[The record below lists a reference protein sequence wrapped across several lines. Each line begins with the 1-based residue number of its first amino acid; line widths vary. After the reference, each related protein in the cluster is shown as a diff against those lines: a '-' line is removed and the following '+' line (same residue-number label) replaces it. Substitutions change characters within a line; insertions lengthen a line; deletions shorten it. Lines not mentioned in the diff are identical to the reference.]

1 MFMVEKLYYA
11 DPYLREFDA
20 TIVDIKGDRIFLDRT
35 AFYPGG
41 GGQAA
46 DLGTID
52 GERVTEVGKDGEEI
66 FHVVPETSFGKGQKV
81 KCALDWD
88 RRYEL
93 MRGHSGQH
101 ILFRAMQEQNPELGV
116 GKVDIG
122 IDKKVL
128 LFNGRISWDGL
139 RRALTRANEVIASD
153 LEVLIQEVP
162 KDSPDLADV
171 RIKADRIAGDKVR
184 IIRIGDFD
192 AAACGGVHVRRTG
205 EIGGLSIV
213 KMVSGRQAS
222 DWSVQFEVGF
232 KALQS
237 ASDLAISTLS
247 IADILGCAT
256 SNVEP
261 TVSNLK
267 DNVES
272 LSEKLRTASQAQ
284 LEALQP
290 EKVCNFQLYSAVL
303 SNADRK
309 TMNDVSSKLIRQ
321 DGAIVLLCD
330 VSDNAFVVIACNE
343 RIKLDCPELLK
354 KGLDMLGGRGGG
366 KLNYAQGAGPDRAK
380 AESAFNA
387 VRQSIIDIISS
398 QFCNDSDSYMQ

>member
-1 MFMVEKLYYA
+1 MLMVEKLYYA
-11 DPYLREFDA
+11 DPHLKEFDA
-20 TIVDIKGDRIFLDRT
+20 TVVGIKGDRIFLDRT

-41 GGQAA
+41 GGQAV

-52 GERVTEVGKDGEEI
+52 GKDVTEVGKDGEEI
-66 FHVVPETSFGKGQKV
+66 FHTIIGASFSKGQKV
-81 KCALDWD
+81 RCALDWS

-101 ILFRAMQEQNPELGV
+101 ILFRAMQELSPEIGV

-128 LFNGRISWDGL
+128 LFNGRISWDEL
-139 RRALTRANEVIASD
+139 RRALAKANEVIASD

-162 KDSPDLADV
+162 KDSPDLTDV
-171 RIKADRIAGDKVR
+171 RIKADRITGDKVR

-213 KMVSGRQAS
+213 KMISGRQAS

-247 IADILGCAT
+247 TADILGCAT
-256 SNVEP
+256 SHIEP

-267 DNVES
+267 DKVES
-272 LSEKLRTASQAQ
+272 LSEKLKTASQVQ

-290 EKVCNFQLYSAVL
+290 EKVCNFSVFSAIL
-303 SNADRK
+303 SGADRK

-321 DGAIVLLCD
+321 DGAVVLLCD
-330 VSDNAFVVIACNE
+330 VSDNAFMVVACNE
-343 RIKLDCPELLK
+343 KIRIDCPELLK
-354 KGLDMLGGRGGG
+354 KGLGMMNGRGGG
-366 KLNYAQGAGPDRAK
+366 KKNFAQGGGTDKAK
-380 AESAFNA
+380 AELAFKA
-387 VRQSIIDIISS
+387 VRQSILDIITSELS
-398 QFCNDSDSYMQ
+398 CG

>member
-11 DPYLREFDA
+11 DQYIKEFDA
-20 TIVDIKGDRIFLDRT
+20 TVVGIKGDRVFLDRT

-52 GERVTEVGKDGEEI
+52 GKSVTEVGKDGEEI
-66 FHVVPETSFGKGQKV
+66 FHIILGASFSKGQKV
-81 KCALDWD
+81 RCALDWS

-101 ILFRAMQEQNPELGV
+101 ILFRAMQELSPEIGV

-128 LFNGRISWDGL
+128 LFNGRISWDEL
-139 RRALTRANEVIASD
+139 RRALAKANEVIASD

-162 KDSPDLADV
+162 KDSPDLTDV
-171 RIKADRIAGDKVR
+171 RIKADRITGDKVR

-213 KMVSGRQAS
+213 KMISGRQAS

-247 IADILGCAT
+247 TADILGCAT
-256 SNVEP
+256 SHIEP

-267 DNVES
+267 DKVES
-272 LSEKLRTASQAQ
+272 LSEKLKTASQVQ

-290 EKVCNFQLYSAVL
+290 EKVCNFSVFSAIL
-303 SNADRK
+303 SGADRK

-321 DGAIVLLCD
+321 DGAVVLLCD
-330 VSDNAFVVIACNE
+330 VSDNAFMVVACNE
-343 RIKLDCPELLK
+343 KIRIDCPELLK
-354 KGLDMLGGRGGG
+354 KGLGMMNGRGGG
-366 KLNYAQGAGPDRAK
+366 KKNFAQGGGTDKAK
-380 AESAFNA
+380 AELAFKA
-387 VRQSIIDIISS
+387 VRQSILDIITSELS
-398 QFCNDSDSYMQ
+398 CG

>member
-1 MFMVEKLYYA
+1 MLMVEKLYYA
-11 DPYLREFDA
+11 DPYLKEFDA
-20 TIVDIKGDRIFLDRT
+20 TVVGIKGDRIFLDRT

-52 GERVTEVGKDGEEI
+52 GKSVTEVGKDGEEI
-66 FHVVPETSFGKGQKV
+66 FHTIIGASFSKGQKV
-81 KCALDWD
+81 RCALDWS

-128 LFNGRISWDGL
+128 LFNGRISWDEL
-139 RRALTRANEVIASD
+139 RRALAKANEVIASD

-237 ASDLAISTLS
+237 SSDLAISTLS
-247 IADILGCAT
+247 TADILGCAT

-261 TVSNLK
+261 TVINLK

-290 EKVCNFQLYSAVL
+290 EKVCNFSVFSAIL
-303 SNADRK
+303 SGADRK

-321 DGAIVLLCD
+321 DGAVVLLCD
-330 VSDNAFVVIACNE
+330 VSDNAFMVMACNE
-343 RIKLDCPELLK
+343 KIRLDCPALLK
-354 KGLDMLGGRGGG
+354 KGLDMMNGRGGG
-366 KLNYAQGAGPDRAK
+366 KKNFAQGGGTDKTK
-380 AESAFNA
+380 AEIAFKT
-387 VRQSIIDIISS
+387 VKQSLLDIITSE
-398 QFCNDSDSYMQ
+398 FNCG

>member
-1 MFMVEKLYYA
+1 
-11 DPYLREFDA
+11 
-20 TIVDIKGDRIFLDRT
+20 
-35 AFYPGG
+35 
-41 GGQAA
+41 
-46 DLGTID
+46 
-52 GERVTEVGKDGEEI
+52 
-66 FHVVPETSFGKGQKV
+66 
-81 KCALDWD
+81 
-88 RRYEL
+88 
-93 MRGHSGQH
+93 
-101 ILFRAMQEQNPELGV
+101 MQEQNPELGV

-128 LFNGRISWDGL
+128 LFNGRISWDEL
-139 RRALTRANEVIASD
+139 RRALAKANEVIASD

-232 KALQS
+232 KALQH

-247 IADILGCAT
+247 TADILGCAT

-261 TVSNLK
+261 TVINLK

-290 EKVCNFQLYSAVL
+290 EKVCNFSVFSAIL
-303 SNADRK
+303 SGADRK

-321 DGAIVLLCD
+321 DGAVVLLCD
-330 VSDNAFVVIACNE
+330 VSDNAFMVMACNE
-343 RIKLDCPELLK
+343 KIRLDCPALLK
-354 KGLDMLGGRGGG
+354 KGLDMMNGRGGG
-366 KLNYAQGAGPDRAK
+366 KKNFAQGGGTDKTK
-380 AESAFNA
+380 AEIAFKT
-387 VRQSIIDIISS
+387 VKQSLLDIITSEFS
-398 QFCNDSDSYMQ
+398 CG

>member
-11 DPYLREFDA
+11 DQYIREFDA
-20 TIVDIKGDRIFLDRT
+20 TVVGIKGDRIFLDRT

-52 GERVTEVGKDGEEI
+52 GKSVTEVGKDGDEI
-66 FHVVPETSFGKGQKV
+66 FHVAPGASFDKGQKV
-81 KCALDWD
+81 KCALDWN

-101 ILFRAMQEQNPELGV
+101 ILFRAMQELSPEIGV
-116 GKVDIG
+116 SKVDIG

-128 LFNGRISWDGL
+128 LFNGRISWDEL
-139 RRALTRANEVIASD
+139 RRALAKANEVIASD

-162 KDSPDLADV
+162 KDSPDLVDV

-184 IIRIGDFD
+184 IVRIGGFD

-213 KMVSGRQAS
+213 KMISGRQAS
-222 DWSVQFEVGF
+222 DWSVQFEIGF

-247 IADILGCAT
+247 TADILGCAT

-272 LSEKLRTASQAQ
+272 LYEKLRTASQAQ

-290 EKVCNFQLYSAVL
+290 EKVCNFSVFSAIL
-303 SNADRK
+303 SGTDRK
-309 TMNDVSSKLIRQ
+309 TMSDVSSKLIRQ
-321 DGAIVLLCD
+321 DGAVIILCD
-330 VSDNAFVVIACNE
+330 VSDNAFMIVACNE
-343 RIKLDCPELLK
+343 KIRLDCPELLNK
-354 KGLDMLGGRGGG
+354 SLDMMNGRGGG
-366 KLNYAQGAGPDRAK
+366 KKNFAQGGGTDKAK
-380 AESAFNA
+380 AELAFKA
-387 VRQSIIDIISS
+387 VRQSIIDILTSE
-398 QFCNDSDSYMQ
+398 FSYG

>member
-1 MFMVEKLYYA
+1 MVEKLYYA

-20 TIVDIKGDRIFLDRT
+20 TVIDIKGDRIFLDRT

-46 DLGTID
+46 DLGTIEGKD
-52 GERVTEVGKDGEEI
+52 VTEVGKDGEEI
-66 FHVVPETSFGKGQKV
+66 FHIVPGADFTKDQKV
-81 KCALDWD
+81 NCALDWD

-101 ILFRAMQEQNPELGV
+101 ILFRAMQERNPEIGV

-128 LFNGRISWDGL
+128 LFNGKMSWDEL
-139 RRALTRANEVIASD
+139 RTALTRANEIVASD

-162 KDSPDLADV
+162 KDSPELAEV
-171 RIKADRIAGDKVR
+171 RIKANRIVGDRVR
-184 IIRIGDFD
+184 IIRIGGFD

-205 EIGGLSIV
+205 EIGGLSVV

-222 DWSVQFEVGF
+222 DWSLQFEIGF

-237 ASDLAISTLS
+237 SSDLAITTLS
-247 IADILGCAT
+247 IADALGCAT
-256 SNVEP
+256 TNVGQ
-261 TVSNLK
+261 TVNNLQE
-267 DNVES
+267 NVES
-272 LSEKLRTASQAQ
+272 LSKKLKIASQAQ

-290 EKVCNFQLYSAVL
+290 ERVCNFSLFSAIL
-303 SNADRK
+303 SGADRK

-321 DGAIVLLCD
+321 DGAVVLLCD
-330 VSDNAFVVIACNE
+330 VSDNAFMIVACNE
-343 RIKLDCPELLK
+343 KIGLDCPALLK
-354 KGLDMLGGRGGG
+354 KGLDIMSGRGGG
-366 KLNYAQGAGPDRAK
+366 KKNYAQGGGTGKAK
-380 AESAFNA
+380 AELAFKT
-387 VRQSIIDIISS
+387 VRQSILDVITSELS
-398 QFCNDSDSYMQ
+398 CG

>member
-1 MFMVEKLYYA
+1 MVEKLYYT
-11 DPYLREFDA
+11 DPYLKEFDA
-20 TIVDIKGDRIFLDRT
+20 IIVSIKGDRIFLDRT

-52 GERVTEVGKDGEEI
+52 GKSVTEVGKDGEEI
-66 FHVVPETSFGKGQKV
+66 FHVTPGASLDKGQKV
-81 KCALDWD
+81 KCVLDWD

-101 ILFRAMQEQNPELGV
+101 ILFRAMQELSPEIGV

-128 LFNGRISWDGL
+128 LFNGVMSWDGL
-139 RRALTRANEVIASD
+139 RKALARANEIISSD
-153 LEVLIQEVP
+153 SEVLIQEVP

-247 IADILGCAT
+247 IADVLGCAI
-256 SNVEP
+256 SNVGP

-272 LSEKLRTASQAQ
+272 LSEKLRTASQSQ

-290 EKVCNFQLYSAVL
+290 EKVCNFSVFSAIL
-303 SNADRK
+303 SGADRK

-321 DGAIVLLCD
+321 DGVVILLCD
-330 VSDNAFVVIACNE
+330 VSDNAFMLVACNE
-343 RIKLDCPELLK
+343 KIRLDCPALLK
-354 KGLDMLGGRGGG
+354 KGLDMMNGRGGG
-366 KLNYAQGAGPDRAK
+366 KKNFAQGGGTDKAK
-380 AESAFNA
+380 AELAFKA
-387 VRQSIIDIISS
+387 VRQSIRDVITSEFS
-398 QFCNDSDSYMQ
+398 CG

>member
-1 MFMVEKLYYA
+1 MIMVEKLYYI
-11 DPYLREFDA
+11 DSYLKEFEV
-20 TIVDIKGDRIFLDRT
+20 TVVGIKGDRIFLDMT

-52 GERVTEVGKDGEEI
+52 GKSVTEVGKDGEGI
-66 FHVVPETSFGKGQKV
+66 FHVVPGASFGKGQKV

-116 GKVDIG
+116 SKVDIG
-122 IDKKVL
+122 TDKKVL
-128 LFNGRISWDGL
+128 LFNGRISWEGL
-139 RRALTRANEVIASD
+139 RKALARANEIIASD
-153 LEVLIQEVP
+153 LEILIQEVP

-171 RIKADRIAGDKVR
+171 RIKVDRIVGDKVR
-184 IIRIGDFD
+184 IIRIGGFD

-222 DWSVQFEVGF
+222 DWSVQFEIGF

-237 ASDLAISTLS
+237 SSDLAISTLS
-247 IADILGCAT
+247 IADTLGCAT
-256 SNVEP
+256 GNVEP

-267 DNVES
+267 DKAES
-272 LSEKLRTASQAQ
+272 LSDKLRAVSQSQ

-290 EKVCNFQLYSAVL
+290 EKVCNFSIYSAIL
-303 SNADRK
+303 SGADRK
-309 TMNDVSSKLIRQ
+309 TMSDVSSKLIREER
-321 DGAIVLLCD
+321 AVILLCD
-330 VSDNAFVVIACNE
+330 VSDNAFMIMACNE
-343 RIKLDCPELLK
+343 KIRLDCPALLR
-354 KGLDMLGGRGGG
+354 KGLDLMNGRGGG
-366 KLNYAQGAGPDRAK
+366 KKNFAQGGGTEKAK
-380 AESAFNA
+380 AEIAFKT
-387 VRQSIIDIISS
+387 VKQSILDIITSELS
-398 QFCNDSDSYMQ
+398 CG

>member
-1 MFMVEKLYYA
+1 MIMVEKLYYA

-20 TIVDIKGDRIFLDRT
+20 TIADIKGDRIFLDRT

-52 GERVTEVGKDGEEI
+52 GNNVTEVGKDGDEI
-66 FHVVPETSFGKGQKV
+66 FHVVLGTSFGKGQEV

-128 LFNGRISWDGL
+128 LFNGRISWDDL
-139 RRALTRANEVIASD
+139 RRALAKTNEVIASD
-153 LEVLIQEVP
+153 LDVLIQEVP

-171 RIKADRIAGDKVR
+171 RIKADRIVGDKVR

-192 AAACGGVHVRRTG
+192 AAACGGVHVRHTG

-237 ASDLAISTLS
+237 SSDLAISTLS
-247 IADILGCAT
+247 IADVLGCAT
-256 SNVEP
+256 GNVEP

-267 DNVES
+267 DKAES
-272 LSEKLRTASQAQ
+272 LSEKLRTASQVQ
-284 LEALQP
+284 LDALQP
-290 EKVCNFQLYSAVL
+290 EKVCNFSVFSAIL
-303 SNADRK
+303 SGADRK

-321 DGAIVLLCD
+321 DGAIILLCD
-330 VSDNAFVVIACNE
+330 VSDNAFMVVACNE
-343 RIKLDCPELLK
+343 KIRLDCPALLK
-354 KGLDMLGGRGGG
+354 KGLDMMNGRGGG
-366 KLNYAQGAGPDRAK
+366 KKNFAQGGGTDKTK
-380 AESAFNA
+380 AELAFKA
-387 VRQSIIDIISS
+387 VRQSILDILTSEFS
-398 QFCNDSDSYMQ
+398 CG